1 MYLDSGCFWDY
12 VSTISRPGVP
22 GMKSCLAGK
31 PDAVR
36 SRIRMKS
43 GSMDGV
49 LCFSGYVMPVSD
61 RKEDVTVF
69 SVMTNNCPDAEDR
82 VRAFVNELIYLIAN
96 EN

>member
-1 MYLDSGCFWDY
+1 
-12 VSTISRPGVP
+12 
-22 GMKSCLAGK
+22 
-31 PDAVR
+31 
-36 SRIRMKS
+36 MKS